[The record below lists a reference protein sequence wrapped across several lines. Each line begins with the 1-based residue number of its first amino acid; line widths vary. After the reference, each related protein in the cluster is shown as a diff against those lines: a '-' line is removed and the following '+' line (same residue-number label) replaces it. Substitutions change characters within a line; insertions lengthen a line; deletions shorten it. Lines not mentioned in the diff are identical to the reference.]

1 MKDLFFFKNLIYFV
15 RYNVYF
21 IKKYF
26 ILGLMIW
33 GKDDDFDIFIYCL
46 KKNCFVVN
54 YLIVYIDEKCFN
66 SYYFSR
72 INMYIDIKSMFD

>member
-1 MKDLFFFKNLIYFV
+1 MYILL
-15 RYNVYF
+15 
-21 IKKYF
+21 KYF

>member
-1 MKDLFFFKNLIYFV
+1 MMILIYL
-15 RYNVYF
+15 F
-21 IKKYF
+21 IV
-26 ILGLMIW
+26 W
-33 GKDDDFDIFIYCL
+33 